1 MVRAYQRSRLQ
12 KLVRGS
18 RGLRLLP
25 GPVADLEAQ
34 LPEIRGSAFG
44 PTSRVYKGRE
54 RPDGSENKLTVGLLS
69 GCVMPLLQGGTME
82 AAVRV
87 LTRNGCDVVVP
98 QGQGCC
104 GALNIHG
111 GDLEYGRSMARRNID
126 VFLDAGV
133 ERIVTASAGCGSAMK
148 EYDQLLA
155 DDPEYLEKAQRFS
168 ELSVDITEFLVSLPL
183 EPPKAAITRKVT
195 YQDPCHLAHAQRVTA
210 APREVLRCIPGLELV
225 EMEEAAMCCGA
236 AGLYAV
242 LQKDLAGRI
251 LDRKMGYIAA
261 TGAEQVVT
269 ANPGCMMQIEQ
280 GLRSMGKPARVVHV
294 VDVLDEAYSAEDGA

>member
-1 MVRAYQRSRLQ
+1 
-12 KLVRGS
+12 
-18 RGLRLLP
+18 
-25 GPVADLEAQ
+25 
-34 LPEIRGSAFG
+34 
-44 PTSRVYKGRE
+44 
-54 RPDGSENKLTVGLLS
+54 
-69 GCVMPLLQGGTME
+69 ME

-98 QGQGCC
+98 PGQGCC

-225 EMEEAAMCCGA
+225 EM
-236 AGLYAV
+236 
-242 LQKDLAGRI
+242 
-251 LDRKMGYIAA
+251 
-261 TGAEQVVT
+261 
-269 ANPGCMMQIEQ
+269 
-280 GLRSMGKPARVVHV
+280 
-294 VDVLDEAYSAEDGA
+294 